1 MRFKK
6 ITIIGTGLI
15 GGSLGLALKQAK
27 KYNFIIT
34 GFDIDENSLNTAIE
48 IGAIT
53 EKASSI
59 EEAVNDSNVV
69 FLCTPLNEILN
80 QISIV
85 AKCARS
91 GTIITDVGSV
101 KRAVMREAEK
111 IKNDVY
117 FIGGHP
123 MTGSE
128 KSGINFADPFLFEN
142 AVYVICPSF
151 NVPIKIINEFA
162 ELLKLTGANI
172 ILLDAEIHDRI
183 AAYISH
189 LPQLLAVS
197 LVNIAGAMGTDYLT
211 LAGGG
216 FKDLTRIA
224 SSQFKIWNDIIS
236 LNRDKI
242 VEALDNL
249 INELSKYKEY
259 IKLGNV
265 KNFESEFNRAFKF
278 RNELPA
284 GKKGFIHP
292 LYDVFIIVED
302 KPGVLSKIST
312 ALYHGGL
319 NIKDIELLRVREG
332 IGGTFR
338 LSFGSEN
345 DAKKAIKIITELGYK
360 AFTR

>member
-1 MRFKK
+1 MFQK
-6 ITIIGTGLI
+6 ISIIGTGLI
-15 GGSLGLALKQAK
+15 GGSLGLALRQSKE
-27 KYNFIIT
+27 YNFTIV
-34 GFDIDENSLNTAIE
+34 GFDSDAKSVELALE

-53 EKASSI
+53 EKANSI
-59 EEAVNDSNVV
+59 EEAVKDSNVV
-69 FLCTPLNEILN
+69 FLCTPLAEILN
-80 QISIV
+80 QIHIV
-85 AKCARS
+85 ARYAKS

-101 KRAVMREAEK
+101 KRAVLREAEK

-123 MTGSE
+123 MAGSE
-128 KSGINFADPFLFEN
+128 RKGIYFADPFLFEN

-151 NVPIKIINEFA
+151 NVPIKIVNDFI
-162 ELLKLTGANI
+162 ELIKLTGANI
-172 ILLDAEIHDRI
+172 VLLDPEIHDRI

-197 LVNIAGAMGTDYLT
+197 LVNVAGAMGTDYLA

-224 SSQFKIWNDIIS
+224 SSQFEIWRDIIS

-242 VEALDNL
+242 IEALDNFT
-249 INELSKYKEY
+249 NQMSKYREH
-259 IKLGNV
+259 IKLGEI
-265 KNFESEFNRAFKF
+265 KNLGTEFERAFNL
-278 RNELPA
+278 RNEIPS
-284 GKKGFIHP
+284 GRKGFIHP
-292 LYDVFIIVED
+292 LYDVFITVED
-302 KPGVLSKIST
+302 KPGVLSRIST
-312 ALYHGGL
+312 ALYQGGL

-345 DAKKAIKIITELGYK
+345 DAKKAIEIITSLGYK